1 MKYGVGEIDKYSEK
15 AEIMG
20 RLGKFCISTAKIN
33 KLNQKLYILPEKIV
47 CYCSEQAHSSVEKA
61 ALIAITRIRLLPT
74 DENLSLR
81 GETLRKAIEQDK
93 KDGLIPFY
101 VCATLGTY
109 FGFI

>member
-20 RLGKFCISTAKIN
+20 RLGIFCFSTTIIN
-33 KLNQKLYILPEKIV
+33 KSKQIQFAKIV

-93 KDGLIPFY
+93 KDGFIPFY
-101 VCATLGTY
+101 VCATLG
-109 FGFI
+109 I

>member
-1 MKYGVGEIDKYSEK
+1 MKYGVGEIDKYLEK

-20 RLGKFCISTAKIN
+20 RLGTKISTELFKIKN
-33 KLNQKLYILPEKIV
+33 KANKNQPTKNLV

-101 VCATLGTY
+101 VCATLGSVKLK
-109 FGFI
+109 